1 MLTLADPNAL
11 PLDELLDALVDR
23 DRLDTLIAAARDEDL
38 GDRGDITSDAL
49 IDPQRRT
56 EAAFRVRRP
65 GVLSGGALLTRIAAA
80 YDTQLEVELR
90 IADGAHVQRGS
101 VVAAVTGT
109 LRSLLAAERVMLNF
123 LTHMSGIATATA
135 LHCEAVLGT
144 GARIYDT
151 RKTVPGLRGLAKYAV
166 RCGGGYCHR
175 IGLFDAVLIK
185 DNHIAHLGD
194 DELKPALDTAI
205 ASARSLHPRPAFV
218 EIEVDTL
225 EQLRTV
231 LACDIDIV
239 LLDNLP
245 ADELRQAVAIR
256 DELHPSVQLEASGG
270 VTMETVRALAETG
283 VGRIAIGAITHSA
296 PSLDIGL
303 DIDA

>member
-11 PLDELLDALVDR
+11 PLDELLDVLIDR
-23 DRLDTLIAAARDEDL
+23 DRLDALIHAARDEDL
-38 GDRGDITSDAL
+38 GDRGDITSAAL
-49 IDPQRRT
+49 IDPLRRT
-56 EAAFRVRRP
+56 EANVRVRRP
-65 GVLSGGALLTRIAAA
+65 GVLAGGALLPRIAAA
-80 YDTQLEVELR
+80 YDPELEVELR
-90 IADGAHVQRGS
+90 IADGAHVERGS
-101 VVAAVTGT
+101 VAAVVTGT
-109 LRSLLAAERVMLNF
+109 LRSILSAERVMLNF
-123 LTHMSGIATATA
+123 LTHLSGIATATSA
-135 LHCEAVLGT
+135 HCEAVLGT

-166 RCGGGYCHR
+166 RCGGGFCHR
-175 IGLFDAVLIK
+175 IGLYDAVLIK
-185 DNHIAHLGD
+185 DNHIAHLDD

-205 ASARSLHPRPAFV
+205 ADARSLNPRPSFI

-225 EQLRTV
+225 SQLDVV

-245 ADELRQAVAIR
+245 AEQIREAVAMR
-256 DELHPSVQLEASGG
+256 DAAHPSVQLEASGG
-270 VTMETVRALAETG
+270 VTLDTVRALAETG